1 VVLILIL
8 NFAMMG
14 LVLVCHCHG
23 ITESRIRQIARA
35 REPKLR
41 EIARSCGAGTGC
53 GGCRPAIRQILAD
66 EKASRAVCE
75 DSAPAPAAALPV

>member
-8 NFAMMG
+8 NFAMIA
-14 LVLVCHCHG
+14 LVLICHCHG

-35 REPKLR
+35 GEPKLR
-41 EIARSCGAGTGC
+41 EIVRACGAGSTC

-66 EKASRAVCE
+66 EKASQASRE
-75 DSAPAPAAALPV
+75 DARPPVANALPV